1 MTLIKWKAQ
10 PLSFMN
16 NMDNMIHSILKNEL
30 NYPFRNNQEE
40 LPFVD
45 IKETGDCFNIFVDIP
60 GFKKSDLSV
69 TLTGGTLSISGK
81 LSKVDAG
88 TERYHY
94 RERRTG
100 SFRRSFNLPIDIDQ
114 NKISAMVENG
124 ILIINL
130 PKLEEKVE
138 KEKIININ

>member
-1 MTLIKWKAQ
+1 MTLIKWKPQ
-10 PLSFMN
+10 PLSFVN

-30 NYPFRNNQEE
+30 NYQFRNNQEE

-60 GFKKSDLSV
+60 GFKKSNLSV
-69 TLTGGTLSISGK
+69 TLMERTLSISGK
-81 LSKVDAG
+81 LSKPDAG
-88 TERYHY
+88 TEHYHY

-100 SFRRSFNLPIDIDQ
+100 SFKRSFNLPIDINQ

-130 PKLEEKVE
+130 PKLKEKVK